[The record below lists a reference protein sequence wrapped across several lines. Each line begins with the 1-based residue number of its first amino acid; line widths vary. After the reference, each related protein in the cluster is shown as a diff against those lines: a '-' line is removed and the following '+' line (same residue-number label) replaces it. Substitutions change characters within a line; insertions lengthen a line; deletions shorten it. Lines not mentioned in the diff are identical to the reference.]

1 MHLILYRN
9 DIEKSTFMK
18 RLVFRLLAIASIIIA
33 PLTLKAQEE
42 SSALQLIGPSTGS
55 GTVGSQGTQALH
67 LTLDQ
72 ALEIA
77 LSENNTIKIADM
89 TVEKT
94 GYARKG
100 SYAALYPNISANG
113 SYQRTLKKQV
123 MVMDMGGQPM
133 EIKVGRDNNI
143 STSASA
149 SMPIV
154 NAQLWESLKL
164 SGLDVELAVEQ
175 ARSSKIAMVKQVKQA
190 FYAVL
195 LAEKSLDVV
204 TNVYDNAQKNYEK
217 TLQRFNVGKAS
228 EVERLRAQVT
238 MMNAE
243 PNVSSAE
250 NAVLLAT
257 WQLKAIMGI
266 DLNTEVE
273 VVGNLDDYTTQL
285 LSPYISEED
294 LSKNSSLLQLGIQGR
309 MLESTIRMQ
318 KKQYIPTLAANINYN
333 YNAMGDDELRW
344 FPSSTAAVSLSIP
357 IFDGLQK
364 HYNIKQSKINKN
376 MLDLQREDTER
387 NLRVAIR
394 NYNDQMA
401 LCIKNYQAADATVGI
416 AQKSYDISE
425 KMYEVG
431 KATMVELNDAQVS
444 LMQAQLTQAQAVY
457 NFMVAKASLDELIG
471 KEE

>member
-1 MHLILYRN
+1 
-9 DIEKSTFMK
+9 MK
-18 RLVFRLLAIASIIIA
+18 KLVFNIITIAALFTAPIFGIAQDSIPEFQPTDSIIVQEPQ
-33 PLTLKAQEE
+33 PLQ
-42 SSALQLIGPSTGS
+42 
-55 GTVGSQGTQALH
+55 

-94 GYARKG
+94 GYAKKG
-100 SYAALYPNISANG
+100 SYASLYPNVSISG
-113 SYQRTLKKQV
+113 SYQRTLQKQV
-123 MVMDMGGQPM
+123 MVMDMGGETM

-149 SMPIV
+149 SMPLV
-154 NAQLWESLKL
+154 NASLWESLKL
-164 SGLDVELAVEQ
+164 SGMDVEMAVEQ
-175 ARSSKIAMVKQVKQA
+175 ARSSRIAMVKQVKQA

-195 LAEKSLDVV
+195 LAQESYEVMGQ
-204 TNVYDNAQKNYEK
+204 VYDNAQKNYEK
-217 TLQRFNVGKAS
+217 TEQRFNVGKAS

-238 MMNAE
+238 MLTAE
-243 PNVSSAE
+243 PSVSSAE

-257 WQLKAIMGI
+257 WQLKAVMGI
-266 DLNTEVE
+266 DLGTEIE
-273 VVGNLDDYTTQL
+273 VVGK
-285 LSPYISEED
+285 LSDFTEQMLAPYASEDD
-294 LSKNSSLLQLGIQGR
+294 LSGNSSLLQLDIQDR

-318 KKQYIPTLAANINYN
+318 KKQYIPTLAASINYN
-333 YNAMGDDELRW
+333 YSAMGDNELSW

-357 IFDGLQK
+357 VFDGLQK
-364 HYNIKQSKINKN
+364 HYTIKQTKVTRN
-376 MLDLQREDTER
+376 MLALQREDTER
-387 NLRVAIR
+387 NLRIAIR

-401 LCIKNYQAADATVGI
+401 LCVKNYEAANATVGI

-425 KMYEVG
+425 KMFEVG
-431 KATMVELNDAQVS
+431 KATQVELNDAQVS

-457 NFMVAKASLDELIG
+457 NFMVTKASLDELLG

>member
-1 MHLILYRN
+1 MNRLIIN
-9 DIEKSTFMK
+9 T
-18 RLVFRLLAIASIIIA
+18 LAIATMA
-33 PLTLKAQEE
+33 LLPCFGFAQEPLQLTLE
-42 SSALQLIGPSTGS
+42 
-55 GTVGSQGTQALH
+55 
-67 LTLDQ
+67 Q

-77 LSENNTIKIADM
+77 LSESNTIKIADM

-94 GYARKG
+94 GYAKKG
-100 SYAALYPNISANG
+100 SYAALYPNVNING
-113 SYQRTLKKQV
+113 SYQRTLQKQV
-123 MVMDMGGQPM
+123 MVMDMGGNPM

-149 SMPIV
+149 SMPVV

-164 SGLDVELAVEQ
+164 SGMDVELAVEQ
-175 ARSSKIAMVKQVKQA
+175 ARSSKIGMIKQVKQA

-195 LAEKSLDVV
+195 LAQKSHEVVSDV
-204 TNVYDNAQKNYEK
+204 YENAQKNYEK

-257 WQLKAIMGI
+257 WQLKAVMGI
-266 DLNTEVE
+266 DLGTNIE
-273 VVGNLDDYTTQL
+273 VVGDLNDYTNEML
-285 LSPYISEED
+285 APYANEDD
-294 LSKNSSLLQLGIQGR
+294 LSSNSTLLQLDIQDR
-309 MLESTIRMQ
+309 MLESTIKMQ
-318 KKQYIPTLAANINYN
+318 KKQYLPTLAASINYN
-333 YNAMGDDELRW
+333 YSAMGDEELRW
-344 FPSSTAAVSLSIP
+344 FPSSTAALSLNIP
-357 IFDGLQK
+357 VFDGFQK
-364 HYNIKQSKINKN
+364 HNSIKQSKVNRN
-376 MLDLQREDTER
+376 MLALQREDTER
-387 NLRVAIR
+387 NLRIAIR

-401 LCIKNYQAADATVGI
+401 VCVKNYEAANATVEI

-431 KATMVELNDAQVS
+431 KATLVELNDAQ
-444 LMQAQLTQAQAVY
+444 LALQQAQLTQAQAVY

>member
-1 MHLILYRN
+1 MKKLI
-9 DIEKSTFMK
+9 
-18 RLVFRLLAIASIIIA
+18 FRVLTLTAIVIA
-33 PLTLKAQEE
+33 PLFTKAQEGV
-42 SSALQLIGPSTGS
+42 STNSTTLQ
-55 GTVGSQGTQALH
+55 
-67 LTLDQ
+67 LTLDR

-89 TVEKT
+89 TVEKS
-94 GYARKG
+94 GYAQKG
-100 SYAALYPNISANG
+100 SYAALYPNISVNG
-113 SYQRTLKKQV
+113 SYQRTLLKQV
-123 MVMDMGGQPM
+123 MVMDMGGQAM
-133 EIKVGRDNNI
+133 EIKVGRDNSIN
-143 STSASA
+143 TSASA
-149 SMPIV
+149 SMPLV

-164 SGLDVELAVEQ
+164 SGMDVELAVEK

-195 LAEKSLDVV
+195 LAQKSLDVV
-204 TNVYDNAQKNYEK
+204 SNVYENAQKNYEK

-257 WQLKAIMGI
+257 WQLKAVMGI
-266 DLNTEVE
+266 NLDTDVE
-273 VVGNLDDYTTQL
+273 VVGDLNDYTAQML
-285 LSPYISEED
+285 NPYISEDD
-294 LSKNSSLLQLGIQGR
+294 LSNNSSLLQLGIQGR

-318 KKQYIPTLAANINYN
+318 KKQYLPTLAASINYN
-333 YNAMGDDELRW
+333 YSAMGDEELRW
-344 FPSSTAAVSLSIP
+344 FPSSTAAVSLTIP
-357 IFDGLQK
+357 VFDGFQK
-364 HYNIKQSKINKN
+364 HYTIKQSKINKD

-387 NLRVAIR
+387 NLRISIR
-394 NYNDQMA
+394 NFNDQMA
-401 LCIKNYQAADATVGI
+401 LCIKNYQAANATVAI

-431 KATMVELNDAQVS
+431 KATMVELNDAQVA
-444 LMQAQLTQAQAVY
+444 LMQSQLTQAQAVY

>member
-1 MHLILYRN
+1 ML
-9 DIEKSTFMK
+9 KTTFKTKHFYYFCTLLNINAAIRKKDYMK
-18 RLVFRLLAIASIIIA
+18 RLILNTLAISAALLIPIFG
-33 PLTLKAQEE
+33 LAQEPM
-42 SSALQLIGPSTGS
+42 Q
-55 GTVGSQGTQALH
+55 

-77 LSENNTIKIADM
+77 LSESNTIKIADM

-94 GYARKG
+94 GYAQKG
-100 SYAALYPNISANG
+100 SYAALYPNVSVSG
-113 SYQRTLKKQV
+113 SYQRTLLKQV
-123 MVMDMGGQPM
+123 MVMDMGGQTM

-143 STSASA
+143 TTSASA
-149 SMPIV
+149 SMPLV
-154 NAQLWESLKL
+154 NPQLWESLRL
-164 SGLDVELAVEQ
+164 SGMDVELAVEQ
-175 ARSSKIAMVKQVKQA
+175 ARSSKIGMIKQVKQS

-195 LAEKSLDVV
+195 LAQKSYDVV
-204 TNVYDNAQKNYEK
+204 SEVYSNAQKNYEK
-217 TLQRFNVGKAS
+217 TEQRFNVGKAS

-243 PNVSSAE
+243 PSVSSAE
-250 NAVLLAT
+250 NTVLLAK
-257 WQLKAIMGI
+257 WQLKAVMGI
-266 DLNTEVE
+266 DLNTDIE
-273 VVGNLDDYTTQL
+273 VVGDLNDYIDIMLAPYVSEDD
-285 LSPYISEED
+285 ISN
-294 LSKNSSLLQLGIQGR
+294 NSTLLQLDIQNR

-318 KKQYIPTLAANINYN
+318 KNQYIPTLAASINYN
-333 YNAMGDDELRW
+333 YSAMGDATLSW

-357 IFDGLQK
+357 VFDGFQK
-364 HYNIKQSKINKN
+364 HFNIKQTKVSKN
-376 MLDLQREDTER
+376 MLELQREDTER
-387 NLRVAIR
+387 NLRIAIR

-401 LCIKNYQAADATVGI
+401 LCIKNYQAANATVDI

-431 KATMVELNDAQVS
+431 KATMVELNDAQVA

>member
-1 MHLILYRN
+1 
-9 DIEKSTFMK
+9 MK
-18 RLVFRLLAIASIIIA
+18 RLIFKVLTITTIIIA
-33 PLTLKAQEE
+33 PMMLSAQDN
-42 SSALQLIGPSTGS
+42 SSALRQGQGS
-55 GTVGSQGTQALH
+55 ETLR

-77 LSENNTIKIADM
+77 LSESNTIKIADM

-100 SYAALYPNISANG
+100 SYAALYPNINISG
-113 SYQRTLKKQV
+113 SYQRTLLKQV
-123 MVMDMGGQPM
+123 MVMEMPNPITGETQTA
-133 EIKVGRDNNI
+133 EIKMGRDNNI
-143 STSASA
+143 NTSASA

-228 EVERLRAQVT
+228 EVEHLRAQVT

-250 NAVLLAT
+250 NAVMLAT
-257 WQLKAIMGI
+257 WQLKAVMGI
-266 DLNTEVE
+266 DLDTDVE
-273 VVGNLDDYTTQL
+273 VVGDLNDYTAQMLT
-285 LSPYISEED
+285 PYVSEED
-294 LSKNSSLLQLGIQGR
+294 LSNNSSLLQLGIQGR

-318 KKQYIPTLAANINYN
+318 KKQYLPTLAASINYN
-333 YNAMGDDELRW
+333 YSAMGDEELRW

-357 IFDGLQK
+357 IFDGFQK
-364 HYNIKQSKINKN
+364 HYSIKQSKINKN

-387 NLRVAIR
+387 NLRIGIR

-401 LCIKNYQAADATVGI
+401 LCIKNYQAAEATVEI

-431 KATMVELNDAQVS
+431 KATLVELNDAQ
-444 LMQAQLTQAQAVY
+444 LALQQAQLTQAQAVY
-457 NFMVAKASLDELIG
+457 NFMVTKASLDELIG

>member
-1 MHLILYRN
+1 MKKLI
-9 DIEKSTFMK
+9 
-18 RLVFRLLAIASIIIA
+18 FRVLTLTAIVIA
-33 PLTLKAQEE
+33 PLFTKAQEGV
-42 SSALQLIGPSTGS
+42 SKNSTTLQ
-55 GTVGSQGTQALH
+55 
-67 LTLDQ
+67 LTLDR

-89 TVEKT
+89 TVEKS
-94 GYARKG
+94 GYAQKG
-100 SYAALYPNISANG
+100 SYAALYPNISVNG
-113 SYQRTLKKQV
+113 SYQRTLLKQV
-123 MVMDMGGQPM
+123 MVMDMGGQAM
-133 EIKVGRDNNI
+133 EIKVGRDNSIN
-143 STSASA
+143 TSASA
-149 SMPIV
+149 SMPLV

-164 SGLDVELAVEQ
+164 SGMDVELAVEK

-195 LAEKSLDVV
+195 LAQKSLDVV
-204 TNVYDNAQKNYEK
+204 SNVYENAQKNYEK

-257 WQLKAIMGI
+257 WQLKAVMGI
-266 DLNTEVE
+266 NLDTNVE
-273 VVGNLDDYTTQL
+273 VVGDLNDYTAQM
-285 LSPYISEED
+285 LSPYVSEDD
-294 LSKNSSLLQLGIQGR
+294 LSNNSSLLQLGIQGR

-318 KKQYIPTLAANINYN
+318 KKQYLPTLAASINYN
-333 YNAMGDDELRW
+333 YSAMGDDELRW
-344 FPSSTAAVSLSIP
+344 FPSSTAALNLSIP
-357 IFDGLQK
+357 VFDGLQK
-364 HYNIKQSKINKN
+364 HYTIKQSKINKS

-387 NLRVAIR
+387 NLRISIR
-394 NYNDQMA
+394 NFNDQMA
-401 LCIKNYQAADATVGI
+401 LCIKNYQAANATVGI

-431 KATMVELNDAQVS
+431 KATMVELNDAQVA
-444 LMQAQLTQAQAVY
+444 LMQSQLTQAQAVY

>member
-1 MHLILYRN
+1 
-9 DIEKSTFMK
+9 MK
-18 RLVFRLLAIASIIIA
+18 RLIISI
-33 PLTLKAQEE
+33 LTLVTIVASPFYVQAQDS
-42 SSALQLIGPSTGS
+42 SSAGS
-55 GTVGSQGTQALH
+55 ETLR

-77 LSENNTIKIADM
+77 LSESNTIKIADM

-94 GYARKG
+94 GYAKKG
-100 SYAALYPNISANG
+100 SYASLYPNVNISG
-113 SYQRTLKKQV
+113 SYQRTLQKQV

-149 SMPIV
+149 SMPLV
-154 NAQLWESLKL
+154 NASLWESLKL
-164 SGLDVELAVEQ
+164 SGIDVELAVEQ
-175 ARSSKIAMVKQVKQA
+175 ARSSRIGMVKQVKQA

-195 LAEKSLDVV
+195 LAQKSLDVV
-204 TNVYDNAQKNYEK
+204 SQVYENAQKNYEK

-257 WQLKAIMGI
+257 WQLKAVMGV
-266 DLNTEVE
+266 DLGTDIE
-273 VVGNLDDYTTQL
+273 VVGDLNDYTAQML
-285 LSPYISEED
+285 APYVSEDD
-294 LSKNSSLLQLGIQGR
+294 LSNNSTMMQFEIQGR

-318 KKQYIPTLAANINYN
+318 KKQYLPTLAASINYN
-333 YNAMGDDELRW
+333 YSAMGDNELSW
-344 FPSSTAAVSLSIP
+344 FPSSTAALSLSVP
-357 IFDGLQK
+357 VFDGFQK
-364 HYNIKQSKINKN
+364 RYNIKQSKISKN

-387 NLRVAIR
+387 TLRIGIR

-401 LCIKNYQAADATVGI
+401 LCIKNYEAANATVEI

-431 KATMVELNDAQVS
+431 KATLVELNDSQVA

>member
-1 MHLILYRN
+1 
-9 DIEKSTFMK
+9 MK
-18 RLVFRLLAIASIIIA
+18 RLNISIIAFIA
-33 PLTLKAQEE
+33 LFFATTTVKAQENQP
-42 SSALQLIGPSTGS
+42 LQL
-55 GTVGSQGTQALH
+55 
-67 LTLDQ
+67 TLEQ

-77 LSENNTIKIADM
+77 LSESNTIKIADM
-89 TVEKT
+89 TIEKS
-94 GYARKG
+94 GYAKKG
-100 SYAALYPNISANG
+100 SYAALYPNVSVNS
-113 SYQRTLKKQV
+113 SYQRTLLKQV

-143 STSASA
+143 TTSASA
-149 SMPIV
+149 SMPLV

-164 SGLDVELAVEQ
+164 SGMDVEMAVEQ

-195 LAEKSLDVV
+195 LAQESYKVM
-204 TNVYDNAQKNYEK
+204 NQVYENAQKNYEK

-238 MMNAE
+238 MLNAE

-257 WQLKAIMGI
+257 WQLKAVMGI
-266 DLNTEVE
+266 DLGTEVE
-273 VVGNLDDYTTQL
+273 VVGNLNDYTQQMLT
-285 LSPYISEED
+285 PYVSEDD
-294 LSKNSSLLQLGIQGR
+294 LSNNSSLLQLGIQDR

-318 KKQYIPTLAANINYN
+318 KKQYIPSLAANINYN
-333 YNAMGDDELRW
+333 YSAMGDEELRW

-357 IFDGLQK
+357 VFDGFQK
-364 HYNIKQSKINKN
+364 HYNILQSKKTRD

-387 NLRVAIR
+387 NLRIAIR

-401 LCIKNYQAADATVGI
+401 LCIKNYQAANATVEI
-416 AQKSYDISE
+416 AQKSYDISA

-431 KATMVELNDAQVS
+431 KATLVELNDAQ
-444 LMQAQLTQAQAVY
+444 LALQQAQLTQAQAVY
-457 NFMVAKASLDELIG
+457 NFMVTKASLDELIG

>member
-1 MHLILYRN
+1 MKKLIFN
-9 DIEKSTFMK
+9 
-18 RLVFRLLAIASIIIA
+18 VLAITAITFIPLFSYAQADASA
-33 PLTLKAQEE
+33 
-42 SSALQLIGPSTGS
+42 SSDVLRI
-55 GTVGSQGTQALH
+55 
-67 LTLDQ
+67 TLDQ

-77 LSENNTIKIADM
+77 LSENNTLKIADM

-123 MVMDMGGQPM
+123 MVMDMGGHPM

-143 STSASA
+143 NTSATA
-149 SMPIV
+149 SMPLV

-195 LAEKSLDVV
+195 LAEKSLNVV
-204 TNVYDNAQKNYEK
+204 TEVYENAQKNYEK
-217 TLQRFNVGKAS
+217 TEQRFNVGKAS

-250 NAVLLAT
+250 NSVLLAT

-266 DLNTEVE
+266 DLDTEVE
-273 VVGNLDDYTTQL
+273 VLGDLNDYVDVMLAPYVSEDD
-285 LSPYISEED
+285 ISN
-294 LSKNSSLLQLGIQGR
+294 NSSLLQLDIQDR

-318 KKQYIPTLAANINYN
+318 KKQYLPTLAASINYN
-333 YNAMGDDELRW
+333 YNAMGDDSLSW
-344 FPSSTAAVSLSIP
+344 FPSSTAALSLSIP
-357 IFDGLQK
+357 IFDGFQK
-364 HYNIKQSKINKN
+364 RFNIKQSKVSKN
-376 MLDLQREDTER
+376 MLELQREDTER
-387 NLRVAIR
+387 TLRIGIR
-394 NYNDQMA
+394 NFNDQMA
-401 LCIKNYQAADATVGI
+401 LCIKNYQAANATVEI
-416 AQKSYDISE
+416 AQKSYDISQ

-431 KATMVELNDAQVS
+431 KATMVELNDSQVA